1 MLPESLRIIKNNEE
15 NQTKKAVGK
24 IEKRKI
30 ELEKGKIIAETVQ
43 IERTIIDPLLVFSKI
58 PALSIDFLIRRMNI

>member
-1 MLPESLRIIKNNEE
+1 MLPKSLRIIKNNEE
-15 NQTKKAVGK
+15 NQTKKAVGT
-24 IEKRKI
+24 IEKRNI

-58 PALSIDFLIRRMNI
+58 PALLIDFLIRRMNI

>member
-24 IEKRKI
+24 IEKRNIKI
-30 ELEKGKIIAETVQ
+30 EKGKIIAETVQ

-58 PALSIDFLIRRMNI
+58 PALSIDFLTRRMNI

>member
-1 MLPESLRIIKNNEE
+1 MLPEFLRITKNNEE

>member
-15 NQTKKAVGK
+15 NQTKKAVGT
-24 IEKRKI
+24 IEKRNI

-58 PALSIDFLIRRMNI
+58 SALLIDFLIRRMNI

>member
-15 NQTKKAVGK
+15 NQTKKAVGT
-24 IEKRKI
+24 IEKRNV
-30 ELEKGKIIAETVQ
+30 ELEKGKIVAETVQ
-43 IERTIIDPLLVFSKI
+43 IERSIIDHLLVFSKI

>member
-58 PALSIDFLIRRMNI
+58 PALSIDFLTRRMNI

>member
-1 MLPESLRIIKNNEE
+1 MLPEFLRITKNNEE

-58 PALSIDFLIRRMNI
+58 PALLIDFLIRRMNI

>member
-24 IEKRKI
+24 IEKRNI
-30 ELEKGKIIAETVQ
+30 EIEKGKIIAETVQ

-58 PALSIDFLIRRMNI
+58 PALSIDFLTRRMNI

>member
-1 MLPESLRIIKNNEE
+1 MLPESLRIIKI
-15 NQTKKAVGK
+15 TRKAKKKAVGT
-24 IEKRKI
+24 IEKRNI
-30 ELEKGKIIAETVQ
+30 EFEKGKIIAETVQ

>member
-1 MLPESLRIIKNNEE
+1 MLPEFLRITKNNEE

-24 IEKRKI
+24 IEKRNI
-30 ELEKGKIIAETVQ
+30 EIEKGKIIAETVQ

-58 PALSIDFLIRRMNI
+58 PALLIDFLIRRMNI

>member
-1 MLPESLRIIKNNEE
+1 MLPEFLRITKNNEE

-30 ELEKGKIIAETVQ
+30 ELEKGKITAETVQ

-58 PALSIDFLIRRMNI
+58 PALSIDFLTRRMNI